1 MKSTKVISSRVKD
14 LDLGLHLQDAAHRTI
29 LDAFQDQEV
38 DTFVGPYV
46 LFARRNQTAWLLDT
60 REGFALPLAHP
71 SIYLDLND
79 HLVEADGK
87 VTIHWTHR
95 YKVGPDDTFAVE
107 DAEGNEEVVQGY
119 QIDPSLL
126 PNPA

>member
-1 MKSTKVISSRVKD
+1 MKPTTVISSRVKD
-14 LDLGLHLQDAAHRTI
+14 LDLGLHLQDAAYRTI

-46 LFARRNQTAWLLDT
+46 LFARRQQTAWLLDT
-60 REGFALPLAHP
+60 IEGFALPLMHP
-71 SIYLDLND
+71 EIYLDLNE

-95 YKVGPDDTFAVE
+95 YKVGPDQTFSVE
-107 DAEGNEEVVQGY
+107 DAEGNEEIVPGY
-119 QIDPSLL
+119 QVDASLV
-126 PNPA
+126 PHPA